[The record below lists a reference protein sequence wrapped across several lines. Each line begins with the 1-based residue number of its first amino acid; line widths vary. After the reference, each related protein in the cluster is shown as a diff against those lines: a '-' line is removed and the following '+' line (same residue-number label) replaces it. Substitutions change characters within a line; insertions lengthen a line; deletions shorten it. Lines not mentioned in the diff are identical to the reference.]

1 MAKKAQNAKKRF
13 DYLVVTEVQLTL
25 FREGAQGG
33 CLAKASVVLNDQLTI
48 TSMRVMDGV
57 NGLYVAYPNDP
68 FYSGDTYSSIVY
80 PITRELREHIENCVL
95 EKYRYETE
103 KANVKFDVKLTHRD
117 LFGGVLEL
125 EIIASNETEAELK
138 ANEKAIEIIPSTKDN
153 GEWKIL
159 QVENT
164 NNLR

>member
-1 MAKKAQNAKKRF
+1 M
-13 DYLVVTEVQLTL
+13 QLTL
-25 FREGAQGG
+25 FREGAQGR

-57 NGLYVAYPNDP
+57 NGLYVAYPNDL

-80 PITRELREHIENCVL
+80 PITRELREHIEDCVL

-117 LFGGVLEL
+117 LFGAVLEL
-125 EIIASNETEAELK
+125 EIIAYNETDAGLK
-138 ANEKAIEIIPSTKDN
+138 AKDKAIELIPSTKYR
-153 GEWKIL
+153 GEWEIL
-159 QVENT
+159 KVDE
-164 NNLR
+164 LE